1 MRELPVVTNLSIAL
15 TREIGRVMVGHAF
28 LEHCLSRI
36 IYKLIDDVDPK
47 IGRLAVREPRAI
59 DRLELIFDLTEVQG
73 IQLKIGKTLYRDAIK
88 MCASQRDQL
97 AHGIWVRDPKTH
109 MLFLRITKGSW
120 QPVKGQRG
128 KTKRLIKPEAIQY
141 DAKDARTLRLII
153 DETTNMINELG
164 VAIQAALGSSQKK
177 SQ

>member
-15 TREIGRVMVGHAF
+15 TREIGRVIVGHAL
-28 LEHCLSRI
+28 LELCLSRI
-36 IYKLIDDVDPK
+36 IYKLIDVDPK
-47 IGRLAVREPRAI
+47 FGRLAVREPRAI
-59 DRLELIFDLTEVQG
+59 DRLELIFDLAEVQG
-73 IQLKIGKTLYRDAIK
+73 IRLKINKTLYRDAVK
-88 MCASQRDQL
+88 VCVSQRDQL
-97 AHGIWVRDPKTH
+97 AHGIWVRDPKTR

-141 DAKDARTLRLII
+141 NAEDARVLRQII
-153 DETTNMINELG
+153 DQTTSMINELG
-164 VAIQAALGSSQKK
+164 VAIQAALASSQNK